1 MPKGEAG
8 DNNAF
13 FKTSRGVPLKTLLEA
28 GDVTITATEDS
39 ERRHRQE
46 PTPGILKKSPAIQA
60 DIAVTPLSKGGG
72 LKAAGKGR
80 PVARPQE
87 NGGRPIRRPAAKPA
101 RSVVG
106 SESGLTNYEDDNT
119 SIGGWRW
126 TYEARYLD
134 EETFHKIKSWSG
146 VGVGGGG
153 NGGGEDLCSLS
164 SVLYEKM
171 AYLL

>member
-1 MPKGEAG
+1 MSKGEPG
-8 DNNAF
+8 DSSGF
-13 FKTSRGVPLKTLLEA
+13 FKTSRGLPLETLLEA

-46 PTPGILKKSPAIQA
+46 PTPGILKKSPAIQT
-60 DIAVTPLSKGGG
+60 DTVVTPLANGGG

-87 NGGRPIRRPAAKPA
+87 NGGRPRRPATKPA

-119 SIGGWRW
+119 SIGGWR
-126 TYEARYLD
+126 
-134 EETFHKIKSWSG
+134 
-146 VGVGGGG
+146 
-153 NGGGEDLCSLS
+153 
-164 SVLYEKM
+164 
-171 AYLL
+171 